1 MRRLVIAIDGP
12 AGAGKSA
19 VGRRVAES
27 LGLPFVDSGAFYR
40 AVALLSLEKGVDGED
55 YRGLAAIADDPGLV
69 GRGDRIYYGERD
81 LTGEIYSPKI
91 NERLARV
98 SNTAIVRVAV
108 NAKQRALAR
117 DGVVMAGRDIGTVVL
132 PDADFKFFLTAGL
145 DERVRRRMTQF
156 SRRGDPVDAETMR
169 REIEQRDRSDANR
182 VVAPMRPAPDA
193 VIIDT
198 DGRSIDDVVEEIVRR
213 VRAVR

>member
-1 MRRLVIAIDGP
+1 MRGLVIAIDGP

-19 VGRRVAES
+19 VGRRVAEG

-55 YRGLAAIADDPGLV
+55 HRGLAAIADDPQLV
-69 GRGDRIYYGERD
+69 GRGDRIFCGERD
-81 LTGEIYSPKI
+81 LTDEIYSPKI

-117 DGVVMAGRDIGTVVL
+117 EGVVMAGRDIGTVVF

-182 VVAPMRPAPDA
+182 AVAPMRPASDA
-193 VIIDT
+193 LIIDT

-213 VRAVR
+213 VRTGR